1 MIFSAKG
8 ICFVRTDVPHKK
20 IQREVWVRS
29 DVSFNSGGLACRGWL
44 YRPANAVGPCP
55 VIVMSHGV
63 TAVKEQH
70 LEPFAQRFAD
80 EGFAVLVFDYRF
92 LGGSEGSPRG
102 RVVPHLQHEDIRA
115 ALTFVSRHPG
125 IDPARI
131 GLWGTSFSGGHAL
144 FVGALDPR
152 VKVVVAQ
159 VPALNIPHSLI
170 ALITREVFNGL
181 LGTLAEDQAVRNA
194 GGEGASLPVVG
205 LPGQPA
211 FLAAS
216 DAYEWFTTSAQQAP
230 TWLNSISLESL
241 ARVAEYVPDAFI
253 ELISPKPLLMQVA
266 TRDTLIPSTL
276 ARQAFHR
283 AGEPKKLELFEC
295 GHFDPYANEP
305 WHTRFLGSQVR
316 WFKEH
321 L

>member
-1 MIFSAKG
+1 M
-8 ICFVRTDVPHKK
+8 RTD
-20 IQREVWVRS
+20 I
-29 DVSFNSGGLACRGWL
+29 SFNSAGLTCRGWL
-44 YRPANAVGPCP
+44 YRPDNAPGSCP
-55 VIVMSHGV
+55 VIVMSHGI
-63 TAVKEQH
+63 TAVKEQY
-70 LEPFAQRFAD
+70 LDSYARRFAG

-92 LGGSEGSPRG
+92 LGSSEGTPRG
-102 RVVPHLQHEDIRA
+102 QVIPQLQHEDIRA
-115 ALTFVSRHPG
+115 ALSFVSGVRG
-125 IDPARI
+125 IDAERI

-144 FVGALDPR
+144 FMGALDPR

-159 VPALNIPHSLI
+159 VPALNIPHALI

-181 LGTLAEDQAVRNA
+181 LHTLADDQAVRNA

-205 LPGQPA
+205 PPGQPA
-211 FLAAS
+211 FLATS
-216 DAYEWFTTSAQQAP
+216 DAYEWFTSSAKMAP
-230 TWLNSISLESL
+230 NWLNSISLESV
-241 ARVAEYVPDAFI
+241 ARGAEYVPDAFI

-266 TRDTLIPSTL
+266 TKDSLIPAAL

-283 AGEPKKLELFEC
+283 AGEPKKLELYEC

-305 WHTRFLGSQVR
+305 WHGQFLESQVR